1 MVVSGYIER
10 FIFKNQEETFGV
22 FVLVSDDFEDGEMV
36 CTGVTRGFNNGD
48 FVSLEGEITD
58 HKKFGIQFKFTS
70 GSVKQ
75 PEGAQAIEKYLASGA
90 IKGIGAVLASRIVK
104 KFGEDSLR
112 IMEEEPERLS
122 LVRGISPRIAR
133 NIAIEVAQ
141 KRDVRDVMMF
151 LQKFG
156 ISNKTALKIYDR
168 YGQGIYGIMQENPY
182 KIAEDIRGIGFKSID
197 EIAQRSGI
205 PLDSK
210 SRKKSGIHYVLTEAS
225 VNGNTYLPIEEL
237 KSELVRLLETDCE
250 DLDDLLIE
258 LVMDK
263 KIIQKGNKIF
273 LSYMYFD
280 EMSVAVKLKELSE
293 SAGIYCD
300 RAAFDGKID
309 DFIKRHS
316 NCLDDNQKD
325 AVFEAV
331 NSGVFILT
339 GGPGTGKSTTI
350 SAIINFFFYEGMN
363 VALAA
368 PTGKAAKKLEERTG
382 FAAKTIHRL
391 LEVNGKADIDDDV
404 PMFTR
409 NDENPLEED
418 VYIIDEMSMTDIHL
432 FKALLEAIPVGSRLV
447 LAGDVNQLPSVGPGN
462 VLKDLIESDAYK
474 CRVLEKIYRQTEDS
488 DIIVN
493 AHKINKGIVPV
504 LDNKSK
510 DFFFLKRD
518 QREIIYRDIVLLVR
532 DKLPRQFETG
542 SRDVQILCPMRK
554 GVYGIETLNRLIQEQ
569 LNPRTDSTKEVVKS
583 EVIFR
588 TGDKVMQIK
597 NNYEAVWTVRGK
609 NDIVCEEG
617 KGIFNG
623 DVGIITDI
631 SNAAETVR
639 VKFEDKKEVEYTF
652 AQLEELELAYAI
664 TIHKSQGGEYP
675 CCVIPIVD
683 GPEGFLSRRL
693 LYTAVTRAAKCVI
706 IIGSA
711 DTLGKMIANGKDKSR
726 YTDLK
731 ERIIERM

>member
-10 FIFKNQEETFGV
+10 FIFTNPEGTFGV

-48 FVSLEGEITD
+48 FVELEGEITD
-58 HKKFGIQFKFTS
+58 HKKFGIQFKFRTA
-70 GSVKQ
+70 SVKQ

-104 KFGEDSLR
+104 QFGEDSLR
-112 IMEEEPERLS
+112 IMEEEPERLAQ
-122 LVRGISPRIAR
+122 VRGISPRIAR
-133 NIAIEVAQ
+133 NIAIEVSE

-151 LQKFG
+151 LQQFG

-168 YGQGIYGIMQENPY
+168 YGQGIYGIMKENPY

-197 EIAQRSGI
+197 EIARKSGI
-205 PLDSK
+205 PADSN
-210 SRKKSGIHYVLTEAS
+210 SRKTSGMHYVLTEGT
-225 VNGNTYLPIEEL
+225 VNGNVYLPKEEL
-237 KSELVRLLETDCE
+237 KREAQALLGTDCS
-250 DLDDLLIE
+250 DIDDILLQMA
-258 LVMDK
+258 MDK
-263 KIIQKGNKIF
+263 KIIQKGDKVF
-273 LSYMYFD
+273 LSYMYYA
-280 EMSVAVKLKELSE
+280 EMSVAVKIKEINE
-293 SAGIYCD
+293 NAGEYCD
-300 RAAFDGKID
+300 RESFDKKID
-309 DFIKRHS
+309 DFIKKHDC
-316 NCLDDNQKD
+316 NLDLNQRD

-350 SAIINFFFYEGMN
+350 SAIINFFYYDGLN

-391 LEVNGKADIDDDV
+391 LEVNGKAENDDI
-404 PMFTR
+404 PMFNR
-409 NDENPLEED
+409 NEDNPLEED
-418 VYIIDEMSMTDIHL
+418 VFIIDEMSMTDIHL
-432 FKALLEAIPVGSRLV
+432 FKALLDAIPVGGRLI

-462 VLKDLIESDAYK
+462 VLKDLIESNAYR
-474 CRVLEKIYRQTEDS
+474 CRILEKIYRQTEDS

-493 AHKINKGIVPV
+493 AHKINKGIMPV

-510 DFFFLKRD
+510 DFFFLRRD
-518 QREIIYRDIVLLVR
+518 QRDIIYRDLILLVR
-532 DKLPRQFETG
+532 DKLPKQFQTTCKEIQ
-542 SRDVQILCPMRK
+542 VLCPMRK
-554 GVYGIETLNRLIQEQ
+554 GLYGIENINRLMQEQ
-569 LNPRTDSTKEVVKS
+569 LNPRNDNSKEVERG

-597 NNYEAVWTVRGK
+597 NNYEAVWTIRGK
-609 NDIVCEEG
+609 NGIVCEEG

-623 DVGIITDI
+623 DVGEITDI
-631 SNAAETVR
+631 YKSSEKLC
-639 VKFEDKKEVEYTF
+639 VKFEDQKEVEYAF
-652 AQLEELELAYAI
+652 SELEELELAYAI

-693 LYTAVTRAAKCVI
+693 LYTAVTRASKCVI
-706 IIGSA
+706 ILGNPE
-711 DTLGKMIANGKDKSR
+711 TLSKMVANSKDRSR

-731 ERIIERM
+731 ERITERI

>member
-10 FIFKNQEETFGV
+10 FIFKNPEETFGV

-48 FVSLEGEITD
+48 FVELDGEITD
-58 HKKFGIQFKFTS
+58 HKRFGIQFKFKS

-104 KFGEDSLR
+104 QFGEDSLR

-122 LVRGISPRIAR
+122 QVRGISPRIAR
-133 NIAIEVAQ
+133 NIAIEVAE

-151 LQKFG
+151 LQQFG
-156 ISNKTALKIYDR
+156 ISNKTAIKIYDR
-168 YGQGIYGIMQENPY
+168 YGQAIYGIMKENPY
-182 KIAEDIRGIGFKSID
+182 KIAEEIRGIGFKSID
-197 EIAQRSGI
+197 EIARKSGI
-205 PLDSK
+205 PIDSD
-210 SRKKSGIHYVLTEAS
+210 SRKMSGMHYVLTESS
-225 VNGNTYLPIEEL
+225 VNGNTYLPKEEL
-237 KSELVRLLETDCE
+237 KAETEALLETDCSNI
-250 DLDDLLIE
+250 DDLLTQA
-258 LVMDK
+258 VMEK
-263 KIIQKGNKIF
+263 KIIMKGDKVF
-273 LSYMYFD
+273 LSYMYFA
-280 EMSVAVKLKELSE
+280 EMNIAVKLKQLAEN
-293 SAGIYCD
+293 AGVYCD
-300 RAAFDGKID
+300 RESFDKKIN
-309 DFIKRHS
+309 DFMVKRETS
-316 NCLDDNQKD
+316 LDESQCD
-325 AVFEAV
+325 AVFEAI

-391 LEVNGKADIDDDV
+391 LEVNGKAESDDE
-404 PMFTR
+404 PMFNR
-409 NDENPLEED
+409 NEENPLEED

-432 FKALLEAIPVGSRLV
+432 FCALLEAVPIGSRV
-447 LAGDVNQLPSVGPGN
+447 ILAGDVNQLPSVGPGN
-462 VLKDLIESDAYK
+462 VLKDILESNAYK
-474 CRVLEKIYRQTEDS
+474 YKILEKIYRQTEDS

-493 AHKINKGIVPV
+493 AHKINKGVMPV

-510 DFFFLKRD
+510 DFFFLGRD
-518 QREIIYRDIVLLVR
+518 QRDTIYRDIVLLVR
-532 DKLPRQFETG
+532 DKLPKQFGTDSSG
-542 SRDVQILCPMRK
+542 VQVLCPMRK
-554 GVYGIETLNRLIQEQ
+554 GLYGVESLNRLIQEQ
-569 LNPRTDSTKEVVKS
+569 LNPKTETTKEVVRA
-583 EVIFR
+583 EVTFR

-597 NNYEAVWTVRGK
+597 NNYEAVWTVKGK
-609 NDIVCEEG
+609 NGIVCEEG

-623 DVGIITDI
+623 DVGNVIDI
-631 SNAAETVR
+631 SVASETLR
-639 VKFEDKKEVEYTF
+639 VMFEDRKEVEYTF
-652 AQLEELELAYAI
+652 AELEELELAYAI

-693 LYTAVTRAAKCVI
+693 LYTAVTRASKCVI
-706 IIGSA
+706 IIG
-711 DTLGKMIANGKDKSR
+711 DRETLGRMVANGRDKSR

-731 ERIIERM
+731 ERITERM